1 MRIPDYRL
9 IDNEDIMDSP
19 SYLRPAHSLHRRPDP
34 VKDGTFHLLKHEP
47 AEKSETAAHARSS
60 AAGRAGKSGLTL
72 LNPATVLRELFELLE
87 DYAPAWYT
95 EETHNRALAA
105 LARGRR

>member
-1 MRIPDYRL
+1 MRIPDIRL
-9 IDNEDIMDSP
+9 IDKEDIMDSP
-19 SYLRPAHSLHRRPDP
+19 SHLRPANSLHRHPDP
-34 VKDGTFHLLKHEP
+34 VNDGTFHLLKHEH

-95 EETHNRALAA
+95 EENHTRALAA